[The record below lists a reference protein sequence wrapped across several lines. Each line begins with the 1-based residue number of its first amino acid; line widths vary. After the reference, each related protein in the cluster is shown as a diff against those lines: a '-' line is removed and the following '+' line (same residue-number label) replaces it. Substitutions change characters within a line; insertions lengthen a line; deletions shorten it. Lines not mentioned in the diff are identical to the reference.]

1 MKIENIKLTREEK
14 QTIQGTSLLSVSVNR
29 GNIIASVEVGED
41 NIELAIV
48 KDEAPESA
56 KYFTTLNEGHMV
68 SHVFIVSEST
78 NEAE

>member
-14 QTIQGTSLLSVSVNR
+14 QTIQGAKLLSVSVNS
-29 GNIIASVEVGED
+29 GNIIAAVEPGD
-41 NIELAIV
+41 DDIELAIV
-48 KDEAPESA
+48 KEEAPKDA
-56 KYFTTLNEGHMV
+56 KFFATLNEGHMV